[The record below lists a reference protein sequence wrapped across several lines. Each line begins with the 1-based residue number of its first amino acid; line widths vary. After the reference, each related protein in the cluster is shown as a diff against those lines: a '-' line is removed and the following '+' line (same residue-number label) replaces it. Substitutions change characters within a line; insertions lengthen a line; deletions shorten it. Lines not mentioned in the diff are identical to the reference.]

1 MQMQGY
7 DREDALRY
15 ILSKV
20 DKTAHKAFSP
30 REVESLLRLAQE
42 LDLKYMEET
51 GVLQDGLAGDSFYDD
66 DEAFEY
72 ISENLLK
79 RYGGSEE
86 TAGQIRSLVDD
97 YMDRQEE
104 YLEQAGLITWE

>member
-30 REVESLLRLAQE
+30 REVESLLRLAQ
-42 LDLKYMEET
+42 
-51 GVLQDGLAGDSFYDD
+51 
-66 DEAFEY
+66 
-72 ISENLLK
+72 
-79 RYGGSEE
+79 
-86 TAGQIRSLVDD
+86 
-97 YMDRQEE
+97 
-104 YLEQAGLITWE
+104 